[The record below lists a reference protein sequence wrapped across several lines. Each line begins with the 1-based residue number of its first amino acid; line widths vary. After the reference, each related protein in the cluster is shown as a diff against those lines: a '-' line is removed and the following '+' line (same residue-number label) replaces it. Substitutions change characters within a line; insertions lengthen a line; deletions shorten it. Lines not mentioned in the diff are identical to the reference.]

1 MSVPFLHFL
10 LNSNDWFFY
19 KLLFSEDR
27 EKERKK
33 KLTFT
38 PRTLSPQPRAQGFKG
53 KALGTRLAFSRE
65 SRHIV
70 ERTYYPSNKSD
81 NNTWL
86 SLCRRSRSWSSLR
99 FESASQK
106 YTRCCHS
113 NSGHLSQ
120 MNETNLAWWIFR
132 QIYQVR
138 YMYNVF
144 KHINAYRKWSI
155 KRRGAYLIS
164 LL

>member
-1 MSVPFLHFL
+1 MIGSSINCSFL
-10 LNSNDWFFY
+10 
-19 KLLFSEDR
+19 KI
-27 EKERKK
+27 EKKRKRK

-38 PRTLSPQPRAQGFKG
+38 PRTLSPQPRPQGFKG

-65 SRHIV
+65 SGHSV

-86 SLCRRSRSWSSLR
+86 SLCRRSRSWSSLL

-106 YTRCCHS
+106 YTHCCHS
-113 NSGHLSQ
+113 NSGHLSH
-120 MNETNLAWWIFR
+120 MNETTLAWWIFR

-138 YMYNVF
+138 YLNNVF
-144 KHINAYRKWSI
+144 KHINAYCKWSI

>member
-1 MSVPFLHFL
+1 MIGSSINCSFLKIEKKRERKSWLSLPGRFL
-10 LNSNDWFFY
+10 LN
-19 KLLFSEDR
+19 LVPRALR
-27 EKERKK
+27 EKPWGRGW
-33 KLTFT
+33 
-38 PRTLSPQPRAQGFKG
+38 LSPVSHVTPWSGRITHQINQIITRGPPFAGVQDPE
-53 KALGTRLAFSRE
+53 ALCGLNPLA
-65 SRHIV
+65 
-70 ERTYYPSNKSD
+70 K
-81 NNTWL
+81 
-86 SLCRRSRSWSSLR
+86 
-99 FESASQK
+99 K

-138 YMYNVF
+138 YLYNVF